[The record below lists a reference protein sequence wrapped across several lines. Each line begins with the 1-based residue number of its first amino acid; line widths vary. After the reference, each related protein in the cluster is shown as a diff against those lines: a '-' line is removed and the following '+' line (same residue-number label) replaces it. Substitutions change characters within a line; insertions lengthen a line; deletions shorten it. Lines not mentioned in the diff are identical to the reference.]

1 MNALLRVLSWLPLPL
16 LRALGTLLGTLV
28 YVASARRRRITRT
41 NLRLALASQAKAH
54 RLKLES
60 LTWLHCVR
68 LAQSLLDRAW
78 MWKARERTVRER
90 IKVDGLANI
99 PKDKPVILLV
109 PHLVGLDAA
118 LCASLL
124 AGLRITGFYQPQ
136 RNLKYDKIIVDGR
149 VRFGDLRAYPRQD
162 GIRKVLVD
170 MRHEKR
176 LFYCLPDMDFGPK
189 DSVFV
194 PLFGE
199 PAATL
204 TVLPK
209 MAKLTGAVVVPLI
222 ARMSLSGYRITVE
235 LPWSGMA
242 DMEIEEGCRRMNAAI
257 EGWAMAAGAE
267 YLWSHRRYKT
277 RPPGER
283 VLY

>member
-1 MNALLRVLSWLPLPL
+1 MNSVLHLLSWLPLPL
-16 LRALGTLLGTLV
+16 LRVLGALLGTLV
-28 YVASARRRRITRT
+28 YVASSRRRRITRT
-41 NLRLALASQAKAH
+41 NLRLALASQAASH
-54 RLKLES
+54 RIKLES

-78 MWKARERTVRER
+78 MWKASERTVRER
-90 IKVDGLANI
+90 IKIEGLAQI
-99 PKDKPVILLV
+99 PKDTPVILLV

-118 LCASLL
+118 LCAALL

-136 RNLKYDKIIVDGR
+136 RNPKYDKIIYEGR
-149 VRFGDLRAYPRQD
+149 MRFGDLRAYARQD
-162 GIRKVLVD
+162 GIRKVLID
-170 MRHEKR
+170 MRTEKR

-194 PLFGE
+194 PLFNE

-222 ARMSLSGYRITVE
+222 ARMNAGGYRITVE
-235 LPWSGMA
+235 TPWSGMA
-242 DMEIEEGCRRMNAAI
+242 DMGIEEGCRRMNAAI

-283 VLY
+283 ALY